1 MVPIEGEEYLLEPIG
16 KHHAGDLLSP
26 TVSRTGFDSRNN
38 RIFNISYPFPKLG
51 LIEKIKATK
60 HMVLWYFY
68 EWRTASQQ
76 TSTNVPDIFSEL
88 SWEPVP
94 EYY

>member
-1 MVPIEGEEYLLEPIG
+1 MVPIEGEEYLMEPIG

-51 LIEKIKATK
+51 LIEKKRLQNIWFFGTSMSGEQRLNK
-60 HMVLWYFY
+60 HP
-68 EWRTASQQ
+68 Q
-76 TSTNVPDIFSEL
+76 TYRIYSVN
-88 SWEPVP
+88 
-94 EYY
+94 